1 MNLGM
6 HVSLGPGQEGMFF
19 LPKGGG
25 GGLEGA
31 RVQRGPRLRQ
41 TTRRERKQAPVPLP
55 EVDSHGNP
63 GHFAEHPE
71 PARYGSVLNGYDSAN
86 TASPHP
92 HHRVHSQEYNMRE
105 ASDRGSR

>member
-1 MNLGM
+1 MSHSDLGR
-6 HVSLGPGQEGMFF
+6 
-19 LPKGGG
+19 KGCSFSQRGG

-71 PARYGSVLNGYDSAN
+71 PARHGSVLNGYDSAN

>member
-19 LPKGGG
+19 LPRGG

-55 EVDSHGNP
+55 EVGSDGNP

-71 PARYGSVLNGYDSAN
+71 PARHGSVLNGYDLAN
-86 TASPHP
+86 PASPAP
-92 HHRVHSQEYNMRE
+92 PSQSSQSRVYMRE